1 MEDAEE
7 LEDWSGDA
15 LAWQEMLNES
25 GAVDLGDERI
35 DDWEVIQKLLPAGW
49 EEQARQTRAFLVRRP
64 DGFASPASLLRVM
77 LMHLAEGASLRI
89 TARQASEGGIA
100 EVCDVAVLKR
110 LRRCGE
116 WFGWMTQQLV
126 SELISPLTP
135 APMQAFPGRCPQ
147 LVDGSVVC
155 EPGGKGA
162 KWRVHFALDLLRG
175 RCRQVE
181 ITTNREAESLA
192 RFSWHAG
199 DIVIADRNF
208 AKVRDIGHVRQCG
221 ADVIVRAKLCEPVLH
236 DAEGERIAILSR
248 LRLLPEQGVGDWR
261 VWLGEGEQRV
271 PMRLIAWKMPGKE
284 ADKARERLRKTAI
297 KKQRQLRPETVE
309 AAGYVFLLTTL
320 MEATAPQI
328 LALYRMRWQIEL
340 AFKRMK
346 SLLGLGKLKKVD
358 PVGARAWLQGK
369 LLIACLIEK
378 MIAVGDLFSPRR
390 SWRAA

>member
-1 MEDAEE
+1 MEDDAE
-7 LEDWSGDA
+7 LEDWSADA
-15 LAWQEMLNES
+15 FAWRDMLNES
-25 GAVDLGDERI
+25 GVVELGDELV
-35 DDWEVIQKLLPAGW
+35 DDWELIQKLLPAGW
-49 EEQARQTRAFLVRRP
+49 EEQARQTRAFLLPRP
-64 DGFASPASLLRVM
+64 DGFDSPATLLRVM
-77 LMHLAEGASLRI
+77 LMHLAEGASLRV
-89 TARQASEGGIA
+89 TARKATEGGVA
-100 EVCDVAVLKR
+100 DVCDVAVLKR
-110 LRRCGE
+110 VRQCGE

-135 APMQAFPGRCPQ
+135 VPMQAFPGRCPQ

-162 KWRVHFALDLLRG
+162 KWRVHFVLDLLRG

-181 ITTNREAESLA
+181 VTTHREAESLA
-192 RFSWHAG
+192 RFSWNPG

-208 AKVRDIGHVRQCG
+208 ARVRGIGHVRQCG
-221 ADVIVRAKLCEPVLH
+221 ADVIVRAKLHEPVLR
-236 DAEGERIAILSR
+236 DAQGERIDILSR
-248 LRLLPEQGVGDWR
+248 LRTLPEQGVGDWR
-261 VWLGEGEQRV
+261 VWLGEGEQRM
-271 PMRLIAWKMPGKE
+271 PMRLIAWKMPDQE
-284 ADKARERLRKTAI
+284 ASKARERLRKTAI
-297 KKQRQLRPETVE
+297 KKQRQLRPQTWE

-320 MEATAPQI
+320 MDAAAPHI